1 MAAIADA
8 CGDCDGLFVA
18 CRVFAVVTGDEHA
31 LSDIASAAAAAA
43 ATAGVVT
50 WMCRRHPLAS
60 FSTIIPFILR
70 LRGSSWPPGIHVSDG
85 ATLRSYPAAKALMH
99 DDYCPVRADQWDN

>member
-18 CRVFAVVTGDEHA
+18 CWVFAVVTGDEHA

-60 FSTIIPFILR
+60 FSTIIPDFFSR
-70 LRGSSWPPGIHVSDG
+70 LRGSSWPPGIDASDG
-85 ATLRSYPAAKALMH
+85 ATPRFYPWRK
-99 DDYCPVRADQWDN
+99 R

>member
-60 FSTIIPFILR
+60 FSTIILISFQITGLVVAARHRRIRRRHSAFFTPDE
-70 LRGSSWPPGIHVSDG
+70 SDN
-85 ATLRSYPAAKALMH
+85 AR
-99 DDYCPVRADQWDN
+99 